1 MKIFLYKTA
10 AAVMLLALCPLR
22 ALCQEHP
29 ASWEFGIGGSLMNLT
44 RTSVTDFHQTAGGDY
59 LFTLEERLLYGGAEM
74 YAAKELRKWLYAD
87 LQGTFGLARYY
98 QSESLVRGWS
108 AMAGPGLQFRP
119 FTSSEWIQ
127 PFFRVGINW
136 YRKTFPNS
144 YFGQFQGDVT
154 KEAVWKAEDAWNKG
168 FTFDTDSFFP
178 LSAGIGVVGWMS
190 NRLGVRVQG
199 QFLKSFGNKGANFAQ
214 ASAGI
219 IYRLGGNDKRL
230 ACAKDYP
237 GLMIA
242 GPAEVIKE
250 VVKEVPV
257 EVVREVVKEV
267 PVEMTIA
274 EMMDNVNFDFDKAT
288 ITEDSRAIL
297 DEIADVLK
305 RFPDEK
311 FLVAGYTDSKG
322 TDAYNDVLSEARAN
336 AVRNALIDRGVP
348 ASRLVSRGFGKRVA
362 IVSSSASDEARRG
375 DRKVVIER
383 VTSELL
389 WNYLIK

>member
-1 MKIFLYKTA
+1 MKIFMNKA
-10 AAVMLLALCPLR
+10 AFAAVLLALCSITAPGQKR
-22 ALCQEHP
+22 PGA
-29 ASWEFGIGGSLMNLT
+29 WEFGLGGSVMNLT
-44 RTSVTDFHQTAGGDY
+44 RTSVTDFHQTPGGDY
-59 LFTLEERLLYGGAEM
+59 LFTLEEKLLYGGADL
-74 YAAKELRKWLYAD
+74 YAAKELKKWLYAD

-98 QSESLVRGWS
+98 DSEKIVQGWS

-119 FTSSEWIQ
+119 FISSEWIQ
-127 PFFRVGINW
+127 PYLRIGVNY

-144 YFGQFQGDVT
+144 YFGQFKGDVT

-168 FTFDTDSFFP
+168 FTFDSDSFFP
-178 LSAGIGVVGWMS
+178 VSAGIGVVGWMS
-190 NRLGVRVQG
+190 NRLGIRLQG
-199 QFLKSFGNKGANFAQ
+199 EFLKSFGSKGANFAQ

-219 IYRLGGNDKRL
+219 VLRLGGHDKRPV
-230 ACAKDYP
+230 AVVAEP
-237 GLMIA
+237 IVR
-242 GPAEVIKE
+242 EVIR
-250 VVKEVPV
+250 EVPV

-267 PVEMTIA
+267 PVERTIA
-274 EMMDNVNFDFDKAT
+274 ELMENVNFDFDKAT
-288 ITEDSRAIL
+288 ITNGSLDVL

-305 RFPDEK
+305 RFPDAR

-322 TDAYNDVLSEARAN
+322 SDAYNDALSRARAD
-336 AVRNALIDRGVP
+336 AVRKALIERGIP

>member
-1 MKIFLYKTA
+1 MKIFLNKTA
-10 AAVMLLALCPLR
+10 VAVVLLALCPLK
-22 ALCQEHP
+22 AFCQECP
-29 ASWEFGIGGSLMNLT
+29 GSWEFGLGGSLMNLT

-59 LFTLEERLLYGGAEM
+59 LFTLEEKLLYGGVDL
-74 YAAKELRKWLYAD
+74 YAARELREWLYAD

-98 QSESLVRGWS
+98 ESENLVQGWS

-119 FTSSEWIQ
+119 FTKSEWIQ
-127 PFFRVGINW
+127 PYLRFGISW

-144 YFGQFQGDVT
+144 YFGQFRGDVT

-168 FTFDTDSFFP
+168 FTFDADSFFP
-178 LSAGIGVVGWMS
+178 VSFGVGVVGWMS
-190 NRLGVRVQG
+190 NRFGLRLQG
-199 QFLKSFGNKGANFAQ
+199 EFLKPLGNKGANFAQ
-214 ASAGI
+214 ASAGVI
-219 IYRLGGNDKRL
+219 FRLGGSDKRRK
-230 ACAKDYP
+230 AA
-237 GLMIA
+237 
-242 GPAEVIKE
+242 PAEVVKEVVRE

-267 PVEMTIA
+267 PVERTIA

-288 ITEDSRAIL
+288 ITDDSQSVL
-297 DEIADVLK
+297 DEIADAIN
-305 RFPDEK
+305 RFPDAR

-322 TDAYNDVLSEARAN
+322 SDAYNDQLSEARAK
-336 AVRNALIDRGVP
+336 AVRDALIERGVP
-348 ASRLVSRGFGKRVA
+348 AHRLVSRGFGKRVA

-383 VTSELL
+383 VASELL

>member
-59 LFTLEERLLYGGAEM
+59 LFTLEERLLYGGADM

-168 FTFDTDSFFP
+168 FTFDTDSFFSIRRYRYTDIQRCELRP
-178 LSAGIGVVGWMS
+178 GFRRHHIQAGRKRQETRVCQGLS
-190 NRLGVRVQG
+190 
-199 QFLKSFGNKGANFAQ
+199 
-214 ASAGI
+214 
-219 IYRLGGNDKRL
+219 
-230 ACAKDYP
+230 
-237 GLMIA
+237 GL
-242 GPAEVIKE
+242 
-250 VVKEVPV
+250 
-257 EVVREVVKEV
+257 
-267 PVEMTIA
+267 
-274 EMMDNVNFDFDKAT
+274 D
-288 ITEDSRAIL
+288 DSRS
-297 DEIADVLK
+297 
-305 RFPDEK
+305 
-311 FLVAGYTDSKG
+311 G
-322 TDAYNDVLSEARAN
+322 
-336 AVRNALIDRGVP
+336 
-348 ASRLVSRGFGKRVA
+348 
-362 IVSSSASDEARRG
+362 
-375 DRKVVIER
+375 
-383 VTSELL
+383 
-389 WNYLIK
+389 

>member
-168 FTFDTDSFFP
+168 FTFDTDS
-178 LSAGIGVVGWMS
+178 
-190 NRLGVRVQG
+190 
-199 QFLKSFGNKGANFAQ
+199 
-214 ASAGI
+214 
-219 IYRLGGNDKRL
+219 
-230 ACAKDYP
+230 
-237 GLMIA
+237 
-242 GPAEVIKE
+242 
-250 VVKEVPV
+250 
-257 EVVREVVKEV
+257 
-267 PVEMTIA
+267 
-274 EMMDNVNFDFDKAT
+274 
-288 ITEDSRAIL
+288 
-297 DEIADVLK
+297 
-305 RFPDEK
+305 
-311 FLVAGYTDSKG
+311 
-322 TDAYNDVLSEARAN
+322 
-336 AVRNALIDRGVP
+336 
-348 ASRLVSRGFGKRVA
+348 
-362 IVSSSASDEARRG
+362 
-375 DRKVVIER
+375 
-383 VTSELL
+383 
-389 WNYLIK
+389 

>member
-1 MKIFLYKTA
+1 MKIFMNKA
-10 AAVMLLALCPLR
+10 AFAAVLLALCSITAPGQKR
-22 ALCQEHP
+22 PGA
-29 ASWEFGIGGSLMNLT
+29 WEFGLGGSVMNLT
-44 RTSVTDFHQTAGGDY
+44 RTSVTDFHQTPGGDY
-59 LFTLEERLLYGGAEM
+59 LFTLEEKLLYGGADL
-74 YAAKELRKWLYAD
+74 YAAKELKKWLYAD

-98 QSESLVRGWS
+98 ESEKIVQGWS

-127 PFFRVGINW
+127 PYLRIGVNY

-144 YFGQFQGDVT
+144 YFGQFKGDVT

-168 FTFDTDSFFP
+168 FTFDSDSFFP
-178 LSAGIGVVGWMS
+178 VSAGIGVVGWMS
-190 NRLGVRVQG
+190 NRFGIRLQG
-199 QFLKSFGNKGANFAQ
+199 EFLKSFGSKGANFAQ

-219 IYRLGGNDKRL
+219 VLRIGGHDKRPV
-230 ACAKDYP
+230 AVVSEP
-237 GLMIA
+237 IVR
-242 GPAEVIKE
+242 EVIR
-250 VVKEVPV
+250 EVPV

-267 PVEMTIA
+267 PVERTIA
-274 EMMDNVNFDFDKAT
+274 ELMENVNFDFDKAT
-288 ITEDSRAIL
+288 ITNGSLDVL

-305 RFPDEK
+305 RFPDAR

-322 TDAYNDVLSEARAN
+322 SDAYNDALSRARAD
-336 AVRNALIDRGVP
+336 AVRKALIERGIP

-362 IVSSSASDEARRG
+362 IVSSLASDEARRG

>member
-1 MKIFLYKTA
+1 M
-10 AAVMLLALCPLR
+10 
-22 ALCQEHP
+22 
-29 ASWEFGIGGSLMNLT
+29 
-44 RTSVTDFHQTAGGDY
+44 
-59 LFTLEERLLYGGAEM
+59 
-74 YAAKELRKWLYAD
+74 
-87 LQGTFGLARYY
+87 
-98 QSESLVRGWS
+98 
-108 AMAGPGLQFRP
+108 
-119 FTSSEWIQ
+119 
-127 PFFRVGINW
+127 
-136 YRKTFPNS
+136 
-144 YFGQFQGDVT
+144 
-154 KEAVWKAEDAWNKG
+154 
-168 FTFDTDSFFP
+168 
-178 LSAGIGVVGWMS
+178 
-190 NRLGVRVQG
+190 
-199 QFLKSFGNKGANFAQ
+199 
-214 ASAGI
+214 
-219 IYRLGGNDKRL
+219 
-230 ACAKDYP
+230 
-237 GLMIA
+237 
-242 GPAEVIKE
+242 IKE